1 MFLFSHPS
9 PLLIPKFLLHPVS
22 YDARYPLGSQQQPKC
37 FRYQAPPNIESKE
50 GGSDDVPVVSSRPM
64 GERENAAAGQA
75 GRGKASGYDHDRTDM
90 RRMGKKQKL
99 RRNFRMISTIGF
111 TTCVMGTWEIL
122 LTANTQGLTAGG
134 LAGLFWSVV
143 WCYTGQFFV
152 VMSLAEMASMAPTA
166 GGQYHW
172 VSEFAPR
179 SWQRFLSYCS
189 GWLSK
194 ISWQSI
200 IAIDSFIIGNLI
212 QALVVVND
220 IHYTESRWQGTLLTI
235 ASVLGI
241 AAFNVFAAKRLP
253 LAEGIFALVH
263 VFAFVPVVVCL
274 WVLTPTK
281 QTATAFFAQ
290 FTDNGAAWPSL
301 AESLMVGQ
309 VHRTSTESLLQI
321 QER

>member
-1 MFLFSHPS
+1 M
-9 PLLIPKFLLHPVS
+9 
-22 YDARYPLGSQQQPKC
+22 
-37 FRYQAPPNIESKE
+37 
-50 GGSDDVPVVSSRPM
+50 
-64 GERENAAAGQA
+64 
-75 GRGKASGYDHDRTDM
+75 
-90 RRMGKKQKL
+90 
-99 RRNFRMISTIGF
+99 
-111 TTCVMGTWEIL
+111 
-122 LTANTQGLTAGG
+122 
-134 LAGLFWSVV
+134 
-143 WCYTGQFFV
+143 
-152 VMSLAEMASMAPTA
+152 
-166 GGQYHW
+166 
-172 VSEFAPR
+172 
-179 SWQRFLSYCS
+179 
-189 GWLSK
+189 
-194 ISWQSI
+194 
-200 IAIDSFIIGNLI
+200 
-212 QALVVVND
+212 
-220 IHYTESRWQGTLLTI
+220 LTI